1 MQVGGGIPTQSGR
14 DETYARQVLPEID
27 VLLRVALSL
36 TDQRADAEDLVQDTL
51 LRAWRSLAT
60 FDGRNP
66 RAWLLTILRNAHLN
80 SVRKQRPGLLH
91 DPDASEK
98 RQTSADSAISAEDS
112 VVLQGFD
119 ERVETALAAL
129 PEDFRR
135 AVLLIDV
142 SGLDYATA
150 AAFLE
155 VPEGTVMSR
164 VHRARKRIRA
174 ALGSTAPE
182 SA

>member
-1 MQVGGGIPTQSGR
+1 MIPTHSGR
-14 DETYARQVLPEID
+14 EETYARDVLPEID
-27 VLLRVALSL
+27 VLLRVARSL

-51 LRAWRSLAT
+51 LRAWRFLDT

-91 DPDASEK
+91 DPDAAAK
-98 RQTSADSAISAEDS
+98 WQASAESSMSAEDS

-119 ERVETALAAL
+119 ARVETALAAL

-135 AVLLIDV
+135 AVLLVDV

-174 ALGSTAPE
+174 ALASSAGE
-182 SA
+182 SP